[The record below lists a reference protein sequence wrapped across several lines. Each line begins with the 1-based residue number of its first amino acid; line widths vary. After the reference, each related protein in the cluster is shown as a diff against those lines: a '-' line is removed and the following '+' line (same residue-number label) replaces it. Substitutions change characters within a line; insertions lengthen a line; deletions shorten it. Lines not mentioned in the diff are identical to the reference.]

1 MIAAELKADL
11 HAGKPKIGT
20 FVKLANPTVIEA
32 LGLAGLDFAVIDTE
46 HAPCDQMLLLELVRA
61 ADSVSL
67 PAIVRVPDASEP
79 QILKALD
86 IGASGVQ
93 IPGLSTLEAAQE
105 AVSYT
110 KYAPQGQRGLSFAQ
124 RSASYGNCDK
134 KAYMEASNAGLI
146 NVVHIENKEM
156 AAQAEALC
164 KMDAIDVLFI
174 GPMDISQSLGH
185 PGEPTHPD
193 VAKVV
198 DEVIQIC
205 LANGKPYGIFVGTPQ
220 AVQKYVDRGAAYI
233 ALASDIAFL
242 TAGYKNMTSQICL

>member
-11 HAGKPKIGT
+11 HAGRPKIGT
-20 FVKLANPTVIEA
+20 FVKLANPTVVEA

-67 PAIVRVPDASEP
+67 PTIVRVADGSEA

-93 IPGLSTLEAAQE
+93 IPGLSTLETVRD

-124 RSASYGNCDK
+124 RSAAYGNCDK
-134 KAYMEASNAGLI
+134 KEYMETSNAGLI
-146 NVVHIENKEM
+146 NVVHIENREM
-156 AAQAEALC
+156 AAQAETLC
-164 KMDAIDVLFI
+164 EMDAIDVLFI
-174 GPMDISQSLGH
+174 G
-185 PGEPTHPD
+185 PTHPD

-198 DEVIQIC
+198 DEVIRVC
-205 LANGKPYGIFVGTPQ
+205 LAKGKPYGIFVGTPQ
-220 AVQKYVDRGAAYI
+220 MAQKYVDRGAAYI

-242 TAGYKNMTSQICL
+242 TEGYKNLRTQIQL